1 MSTAEIRQWV
11 KNNMYFNSITGDWE
25 FEEDTD
31 PQELLDLCPD
41 QVDTFEFEDSDIR
54 SSDDYCG
61 VLLGMLGS
69 KHMVATQNKS
79 DGSIIE
85 FFSNVATKC
94 GLEFERKIGLRPCP
108 FCGKPAKF
116 YALYD
121 GSESPKYHVMCSDFA
136 TCPTGACTHY
146 YNTQEEAAQ
155 AWNTRKG

>member
-69 KHMVATQNKS
+69 NIVVS
-79 DGSIIE
+79 LP
-85 FFSNVATKC
+85 FFSIRSM
-94 GLEFERKIGLRPCP
+94 GS
-108 FCGKPAKF
+108 KPI
-116 YALYD
+116 
-121 GSESPKYHVMCSDFA
+121 P
-136 TCPTGACTHY
+136 PTIFSLS
-146 YNTQEEAAQ
+146 
-155 AWNTRKG
+155 